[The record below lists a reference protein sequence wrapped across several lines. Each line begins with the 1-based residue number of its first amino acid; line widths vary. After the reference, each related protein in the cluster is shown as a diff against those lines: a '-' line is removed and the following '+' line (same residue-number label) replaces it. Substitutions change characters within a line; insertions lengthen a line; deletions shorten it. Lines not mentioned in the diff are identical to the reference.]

1 MSLNSCLCKAAYAL
15 GGTVWYSTSYMKAA
29 VYTKYGPPEVLQV
42 KETDK
47 PPYKNNEIL
56 VQVYA
61 SSVNRTD
68 SGFLRAK
75 PAVVRLFSGLSK
87 PKRTILG
94 CEYAGKVV
102 AVGAD
107 VTKYKLGD
115 KVFGFNDAKFGGHG
129 QFAVF
134 ADTDPMAI
142 MPKSASYEQMA
153 AATEGAHYALSY
165 IRAFGAHKGQKV
177 LVNGATGAI
186 GSAGMQLLKQMGV
199 YVVATSTTKNV
210 DLIKSLGPD
219 KVIDW
224 QTTDFTKC
232 GELFDVVFDS
242 VGKSSFKACK
252 PLLKPG
258 GVYVSSELG
267 PWGQN
272 PLLGI
277 VSPLYKLFGAKRVM
291 FPLPK
296 NTVEIIEYL
305 RDRVA
310 DGSFVPVIDKTYPLT
325 SIVDAYTYVESGNK
339 TGAVV
344 IQVQ

>member
-1 MSLNSCLCKAAYAL
+1 MQQSHQTSPLTCYLIC
-15 GGTVWYSTSYMKAA
+15 YSTTYMKAA
-29 VYTKYGPPEVLQV
+29 VRTQYGPPESLTVV
-42 KETDK
+42 EVDK
-47 PPYKNNEIL
+47 PPYKNNEVL
-56 VQVYA
+56 VQIFA
-61 SSVNRTD
+61 SSVTRTD

-75 PAVVRLFSGLSK
+75 PAVVRLFAGLFK
-87 PKRTILG
+87 PRRTILG

-102 AVGAD
+102 ALGAD
-107 VTKYKLGD
+107 VTKYKPGD

-134 ADTDPMAI
+134 ADSDPMAI
-142 MPKSASYEQMA
+142 MPKNACYEQMA

-186 GSAGMQLLKQMGV
+186 GSAGIQLLKHMGV

-224 QTTDFTKC
+224 QTQDFTKC

-258 GVYVSSELG
+258 GIYTSSELG
-267 PWGQN
+267 PYGQN
-272 PLLGI
+272 PFLGLL
-277 VSPLYKLFGAKRVM
+277 SPLYKLFRAKRVL
-291 FPLPK
+291 FPIPK

-310 DGSFVPVIDKTYPLT
+310 DSSFKPVIDKTYPLER
-325 SIVDAYTYVESGNK
+325 IVDAYSYVESGAK
-339 TGAVV
+339 TGSVV
-344 IQVQ
+344 IRVQ